1 MTGSGVTAAMMAVEC
16 LEVGSHTLSKA
27 AMSRGMS
34 NFIFVLYDNALAA
47 LLLVPASFFFYWKR
61 SRPPLSFS
69 VVFKIFVLS
78 VLSCPVQIFMSLGIR
93 YSSPTLASAM
103 TNLVPAFTFLLA
115 VVSRMEKLD
124 LRIQSSQAKTLGT
137 IVSITGALAVSLYR
151 GPPVAIFPP
160 SSNCLH
166 EHLVSSPSNWVIGGI
181 FLAAGCF
188 LLSLSYIVKTWVIR
202 DYPEELMVIVIRCI
216 FVVIQ
221 SALVALFAEK
231 DPTAWRLRPGVEL
244 ISIGYSAIFSTILRS
259 VVHMWACR
267 KKGPVYAAMF
277 KPLRMVLATVAGIIF
292 LGDTLH
298 LGSLVGGAI
307 IAVGFYSVVWGQHI
321 EEKAVEVGA
330 LSGSESSSSKAP
342 LLQIEDMEI

>member
-47 LLLVPASFFFYWKR
+47 LLLVPASFFFYW
-61 SRPPLSFS
+61 SRLCNSTSFLLQSNYTFIHAFLSFYYS
-69 VVFKIFVLS
+69 FAGKDLVPHSAFPSSLKSLFSAFSDFHVSWDKVQLANVGLS
-78 VLSCPVQIFMSLGIR
+78 NDQSCPSF
-93 YSSPTLASAM
+93 
-103 TNLVPAFTFLLA
+103 
-115 VVSRMEKLD
+115 
-124 LRIQSSQAKTLGT
+124 
-137 IVSITGALAVSLYR
+137 
-151 GPPVAIFPP
+151 
-160 SSNCLH
+160 
-166 EHLVSSPSNWVIGGI
+166 HLSTCR
-181 FLAAGCF
+181 CF
-188 LLSLSYIVKTWVIR
+188 QTWVIR